1 MSATSSIPTG
11 TTSSASSLSP
21 TSPTSPTGTTSSLS
35 TSSSTSPTSAAPREV
50 GGRLRLPHRP
60 AFVLALATVV
70 AMMVGASAPSPF
82 YPVLQ
87 AELGFSAGTMTTI
100 FGVYALTLLAT
111 LLVTGSLSDHVGR
124 RPVLATGFLVLA
136 ASMVGFWHAEGVS
149 TLMASRAV
157 QGVAAGLLMS
167 TLSATVVDLE
177 PRHRPGLAATLNS
190 VTPLFGLAAGA
201 LVAGLA
207 LDATSHALPIVFA
220 TLTTLYVV
228 IALAVLALPETS
240 PRHDGWRRSL
250 RPQVGIPVA
259 ARPAFRRSAPALF
272 AGWATGGLYLSLG
285 APIVGQLLGGRSHV
299 QQGAVVAILTGVGA
313 LSSALGRRFSPR
325 QITLYGTTMLAL
337 GTILTLLA
345 LHAESLVGFL
355 VAAVIAGSGFGT
367 SFLGIMRSIT
377 PTVGPEQR
385 GELFSSVFVVSYLA
399 FGLPA
404 VAAGFAAPHLG
415 LEQTATIY
423 GLAVVVLSGAAAL
436 ARAFTTRD

>member
-1 MSATSSIPTG
+1 MSATPSIPSATLTTG
-11 TTSSASSLSP
+11 ASGSG
-21 TSPTSPTGTTSSLS
+21 TGA
-35 TSSSTSPTSAAPREV
+35 AAPASRERRR
-50 GGRLRLPHRP
+50 RLELTGRP

-87 AELGFSAGTMTTI
+87 AELGFSPGTLTTI

-111 LLVTGSLSDHVGR
+111 LLVTGSLSDHIGR
-124 RPVLATGFLVLA
+124 RPVLVAGFVVLA
-136 ASMVGFWHAEGVS
+136 MSMVGFWHAEGVA
-149 TLMASRAV
+149 TLMVSRAV

-167 TLSATVVDLE
+167 TMSAAVVDLE
-177 PRHRPGLAATLNS
+177 PRDRPGLAATLNS

-201 LVAGLA
+201 LLAGVA
-207 LDATSHALPIVFA
+207 LDTTSHALPVVFA
-220 TLTTLYVV
+220 TLTGAYVLL
-228 IALAVLALPETS
+228 ALAVLALPETS

-285 APIVGQLLGGRSHV
+285 APIVGQLLGGHSHLE
-299 QQGAVVAILTGVGA
+299 QGAVVAILSGFGA
-313 LSSALGRRFSPR
+313 LSSALGRSFSPR

-337 GTILTLLA
+337 GTVFSLMA

-355 VAAVIAGSGFGT
+355 LAAVVAGSGFGT

-415 LEQTATIY
+415 LERTATIY